1 MDVFNGIV
9 SVYDKKKNEKIRIQ
23 LKSLNRLSEKG
34 EKYMKVYH
42 GSPARFEKFDYSK
55 IGTNGT
61 SEGKGFYFT
70 DSKRIAEGYGQDGY
84 LYTVNFKGKKSL
96 SSDALTI
103 TREELKKFLIEL
115 DKETDYLS
123 NWGDVS
129 FDGLEKVLDEA
140 IRGEYDTS
148 DNDVDLISGIAN
160 ASGSMEASLT
170 ILHKLLG
177 FDSIVMDAEWG
188 NGQKIYIAL
197 IHDVIELVEVKEL
210 KKKEE
215 QCQ

>member
-1 MDVFNGIV
+1 
-9 SVYDKKKNEKIRIQ
+9 
-23 LKSLNRLSEKG
+23 
-34 EKYMKVYH
+34 MKVYH
-42 GSPARFEKFDYSK
+42 GSPARFDKFDYSR

-70 DSKRIAEGYGQDGY
+70 DSKGIAEGYGQDGY

-96 SSDALTI
+96 SSDSLTI
-103 TREELKKFLIEL
+103 SREELKTFLIEL
-115 DKETDYLS
+115 DKETDFLS
-123 NWGDVS
+123 NWGEVS
-129 FDGLEKVLDEA
+129 FEGLEKVLDNA

-160 ASGSMEASLT
+160 SCGDMEASLT
-170 ILHKLLG
+170 ILHKLFG
-177 FDSIVMDAEWG
+177 FDSIVMDADWG

-197 IHDVIELVEVKEL
+197 IQDVIEIVEVKEL

-215 QCQ
+215 EQCQ